1 MTAPASVKTE
11 ILELRPEIGPNL
23 DRAGLQSIYR
33 DLVAEASAAY
43 VLKRSLLS
51 NRFEQTDVQAL
62 NSESNFKV
70 AMSGEK
76 LVVVLPPVS
85 QVPASLLRHYPVR
98 SADIPPRLKELAG
111 NASSLIARE
120 RGGPVSAYIFL
131 HDLEAILLLQLDQMP
146 D

>member
-11 ILELRPEIGPNL
+11 ILELRPEIRPSL

-43 VLKRSLLS
+43 VLRRSLLS
-51 NRFEQTDVQAL
+51 SRFEQIDVHAL
-62 NSESNFKV
+62 DSESNFKL

-76 LVVVLPPVS
+76 LVVVLPLAS
-85 QVPASLLRHYPVR
+85 QVPAGLLRHYPVR
-98 SADIPPRLKELAG
+98 SADIPPRLKDLAA

-120 RGGPVSAYIFL
+120 RGGPVSAYMFL
-131 HDLEAILLLQLDQMP
+131 HDLEAILLLQLDQKP
-146 D
+146 A